1 MLVSAALKQRKPGN
15 QRVQSGSPSRPLA
28 TVPLLS
34 HISGGFNLAPR
45 VEQNFY
51 SITNNT
57 SFLSKGCFTKDGLGF
72 GGGGGAGEGGKNP
85 TKTCHLQACWSSPEM
100 SCSSPSKGV
109 SQLLRPYQGHPV
121 PSPRLLGWGGG
132 ASKWLKWM
140 EENFK
145 VSQLSL
151 SFPSWPYTVSFVY

>member
-72 GGGGGAGEGGKNP
+72 GGGGGAGGGRI
-85 TKTCHLQACWSSPEM
+85 LQKLVICRPARAALRCPVVPRQREWA
-100 SCSSPSKGV
+100 SCCGHIKGTRCPP
-109 SQLLRPYQGHPV
+109 LRSWVGA
-121 PSPRLLGWGGG
+121 GG

>member
-72 GGGGGAGEGGKNP
+72 GGGGGAGGGRI
-85 TKTCHLQACWSSPEM
+85 LQKLVICRPARAA
-100 SCSSPSKGV
+100 
-109 SQLLRPYQGHPV
+109 LRCPV
-121 PSPRLLGWGGG
+121 VPRQR
-132 ASKWLKWM
+132 
-140 EENFK
+140 E
-145 VSQLSL
+145 
-151 SFPSWPYTVSFVY
+151 